1 MNNSASS
8 QQGEAVPPRSEF
20 PLPDY
25 DHLPT
30 AALAHQIRTLDA
42 GGLTTLLNYERDHGN
57 RVPVISVLEARLR
70 ELDAGEK
77 PTTGSP
83 DSFVP
88 EKSPGPPA
96 PRSIDQTTDAPKIN
110 PPSKVTPPTQLNPAD
125 PNPADTGATNQHK
138 NPRWPGD

>member
-8 QQGEAVPPRSEF
+8 QQGKAVPSRSEL

-30 AALAHQIRTLDA
+30 GALTHRIRTLDA
-42 GGLTTLLNYERDHGN
+42 VGLTTLLNYERDHGN
-57 RVPVISVLEARLR
+57 RVPVISVLEARLS

-110 PPSKVTPPTQLNPAD
+110 PPSQGDPTNPAD
-125 PNPADTGATNQHK
+125 PNRSCWRNQRK
-138 NPRWPGD
+138 PPPMARG

>member
-8 QQGEAVPPRSEF
+8 QQGKAVPPRSEF

-30 AALAHQIRTLDA
+30 AALAHQIRALDA

-70 ELDAGEK
+70 ELDAGEM
-77 PTTGSP
+77 PTIGSP

-110 PPSKVTPPTQLNPAD
+110 PPSQGDPTNPA
-125 PNPADTGATNQHK
+125 Q
-138 NPRWPGD
+138 PR

>member
-1 MNNSASS
+1 MNNSTSS
-8 QQGEAVPPRSEF
+8 QQGKAVPPRSEF

-30 AALAHQIRTLDA
+30 ASLAHRIRTLDA
-42 GGLTTLLNYERDHGN
+42 EGLTTLLNYERNHGN
-57 RVPVISVLEARLR
+57 RVPVISVLEARLS
-70 ELDAGEK
+70 ELHAGEK

-88 EKSPGPPA
+88 EKSPGPPV

-110 PPSKVTPPTQLNPAD
+110 PPSQGDPTNPA
-125 PNPADTGATNQHK
+125 Q
-138 NPRWPGD
+138 PR

>member
-1 MNNSASS
+1 MNNAPSS
-8 QQGEAVPPRSEF
+8 PGGEDAPSRSEL

-30 AALAHQIRTLDA
+30 ASLAHRIRTLDA
-42 GGLTTLLNYERDHGN
+42 EGLTSLLNYERNHGN
-57 RVPVISVLEARLR
+57 RVPVISMLEARLS
-70 ELDAGEK
+70 ELDAGAK

-96 PRSIDQTTDAPKIN
+96 PRSIDQTTDAPTIN
-110 PPSKVTPPTQLNPAD
+110 PPSQGDPTNP
-125 PNPADTGATNQHK
+125 
-138 NPRWPGD
+138 

>member
-8 QQGEAVPPRSEF
+8 QRGEAVPSRTEL

-25 DHLPT
+25 DHLST
-30 AALAHQIRTLDA
+30 ASLAHRIRTLEAD
-42 GGLTTLLNYERDHGN
+42 GLMTLLGYERDHGN
-57 RVPVISVLEARLR
+57 RVPIILVLQARLN

-77 PTTGSP
+77 PTTGSA

-88 EKSPGPPA
+88 EKSPGPPT

-110 PPSKVTPPTQLNPAD
+110 PPSHGDPTNPA
-125 PNPADTGATNQHK
+125 Q
-138 NPRWPGD
+138 PR

>member
-8 QQGEAVPPRSEF
+8 QQGKAVPSRSEL

-30 AALAHQIRTLDA
+30 GALTHRIRTLDA
-42 GGLTTLLNYERDHGN
+42 VGLMTLLNYERDHGN
-57 RVPVISVLEARLR
+57 RVPVISVLEARLS

-88 EKSPGPPA
+88 
-96 PRSIDQTTDAPKIN
+96 
-110 PPSKVTPPTQLNPAD
+110 
-125 PNPADTGATNQHK
+125 
-138 NPRWPGD
+138 

>member
-1 MNNSASS
+1 MNDATSSQRDDVASS
-8 QQGEAVPPRSEF
+8 RSEL

-30 AALAHQIRTLDA
+30 ASLAHRIRTLDA
-42 GGLTTLLNYERDHGN
+42 DGLATLLNYERHHGN
-57 RVPVISVLEARLR
+57 RVPVISVLEARLN
-70 ELDAGEK
+70 ELDAGAT

-96 PRSIDQTTDAPKIN
+96 PRSIDQTTAAPKIN
-110 PPSKVTPPTQLNPAD
+110 PPSQGDPTNPA
-125 PNPADTGATNQHK
+125 Q
-138 NPRWPGD
+138 PR